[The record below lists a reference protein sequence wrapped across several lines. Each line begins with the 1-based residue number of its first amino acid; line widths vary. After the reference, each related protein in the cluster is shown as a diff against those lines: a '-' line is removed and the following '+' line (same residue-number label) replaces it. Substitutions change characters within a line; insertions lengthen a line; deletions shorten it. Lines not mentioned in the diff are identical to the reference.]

1 MVSMNDSRRNFL
13 KIGSLL
19 LVGVVLTPVMAVTP
33 KNDVKQISKLSNRS
47 DVRSLDFDSH
57 NFLLN
62 FRD

>member
-1 MVSMNDSRRNFL
+1 MNDSRRNFL